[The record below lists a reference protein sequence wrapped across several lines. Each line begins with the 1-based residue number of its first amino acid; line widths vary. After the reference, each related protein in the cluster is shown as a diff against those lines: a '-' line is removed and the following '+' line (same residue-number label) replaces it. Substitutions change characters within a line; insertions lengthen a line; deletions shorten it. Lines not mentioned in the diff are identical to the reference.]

1 LKKIILTTILVLA
14 CFVMAY
20 ADSDSSTDPNSDPN
34 SDNDAKALF
43 LEKCDLCHGADYA
56 TDIRNTEEAWREV
69 VIRMKEDNG
78 ADMTD
83 EETETIIKYLTKHYG
98 K

>member
-14 CFVMAY
+14 CFVLAY
-20 ADSDSSTDPNSDPN
+20 ANADTEADEK
-34 SDNDAKALF
+34 AKALF
-43 LEKCDLCHGADYA
+43 EEKCDLCHGADYS
-56 TDIRNTEEAWREV
+56 TDIKNTEEEWRV
-69 VIRMKEDNG
+69 VVVRMREDNG

-83 EETETIIKYLTKHYG
+83 EEAETIIKYLSTHYG

>member
-1 LKKIILTTILVLA
+1 MKKIILTAILVLA
-14 CFVMAY
+14 CFVLAY
-20 ADSDSSTDPNSDPN
+20 ANSDTEADPNSN
-34 SDNDAKALF
+34 NDAKALF
-43 LEKCDLCHGADYA
+43 EEKCDLCHGADYA
-56 TDIRNTEEAWREV
+56 TDIKNTEEEWRVV

-83 EETETIIKYLTKHYG
+83 EEAETIIKYLTTHYG